1 MMLCF
6 LPGKDGRDASR
17 TSRDTG
23 RSGRLGRSELAEAE
37 GWEEAKRSQEELSI
51 ATERAE
57 ADENQTLAFQ
67 RAKDLEKSN
76 LDDMKGF
83 MGHLESQVSVLE
95 KK

>member
-1 MMLCF
+1 
-6 LPGKDGRDASR
+6 
-17 TSRDTG
+17 
-23 RSGRLGRSELAEAE
+23 
-37 GWEEAKRSQEELSI
+37 LSI